1 MKWQPVAAML
11 LLVGLAL
18 WLVLAGEDEPIT
30 VADGARAVQVRI
42 GTGKGWLE
50 VRDLPDGGH
59 EFRMIY
65 PGESAPAV
73 LRDDDLRALLGERGL
88 RLATQPEPNW
98 AFRVLNIS
106 GWGGVAWVVLGF
118 VGQALFFAR
127 MLVQWVASERRR
139 ESVVPIQFWWFSLL
153 GGLMLFAYFIWRRDI
168 VGVLGQT
175 TGVVVYARNLRL
187 IYRRR

>member
-1 MKWQPVAAML
+1 M
-11 LLVGLAL
+11 
-18 WLVLAGEDEPIT
+18 
-30 VADGARAVQVRI
+30 
-42 GTGKGWLE
+42 
-50 VRDLPDGGH
+50 
-59 EFRMIY
+59 
-65 PGESAPAV
+65 
-73 LRDDDLRALLGERGL
+73 
-88 RLATQPEPNW
+88 
-98 AFRVLNIS
+98 LNIS

-127 MLVQWVASERRR
+127 MLVQWIASERRR

>member
-50 VRDLPDGGH
+50 GRDLPDGGH
-59 EFRMIY
+59 EFRMLF

-127 MLVQWVASERRR
+127 MLVQWIASERRR